1 MKQLS
6 LVGPPEEPA
15 APAPRERLRRRVYGV
30 LSVALGNHDIE
41 DEIVDDATEAVVD
54 ELLLGLRDVL
64 R

>member
-6 LVGPPEEPA
+6 LVGPPEEPV
-15 APAPRERLRRRVYGV
+15 APPPRERLRRRVYGA
-30 LSVALGNHDIE
+30 LSVALAFCDIE
-41 DEIVDDATEAVVD
+41 DQVVDDATEAVVD